1 MNNVGK
7 VGKRNRN
14 TGKHPSYV
22 KLGLSEQ
29 AIKTRLAYDKERQN
43 TPERIAYRVELN
55 RKNRLLMKKGVS
67 KIGDG
72 KDVSHRKGYTS
83 GGSIKVHG
91 STLEKASI
99 NRARRARIIK

>member
-14 TGKHPSYV
+14 AGKHPSYV

-29 AIKTRLAYDKERQN
+29 AIKTRIAYDKERQK
-43 TPERIAYRVELN
+43 TPKRVTYRMELN
-55 RKNRLLMKKGVS
+55 RKNELLKKKGLS

-72 KDVSHRKGYTS
+72 KDVSHRKGYAS